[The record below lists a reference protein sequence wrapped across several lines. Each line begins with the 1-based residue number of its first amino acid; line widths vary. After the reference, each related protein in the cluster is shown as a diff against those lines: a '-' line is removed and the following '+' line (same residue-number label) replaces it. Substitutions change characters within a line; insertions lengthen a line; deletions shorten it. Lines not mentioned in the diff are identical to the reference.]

1 MTLPEYTLLM
11 QAVQLKHVDLEYEL
25 HLQAYLNFAAQAKKK
40 AGKNKEKP
48 VFRTFKQFF
57 DYEKAVDRVI
67 KKDKKD
73 DKFLRLSKFIKDKN
87 NEKGGQ

>member
-1 MTLPEYTLLM
+1 MTLPEYMLLM
-11 QAVQLKHVDLEYEL
+11 QAVQLKHVDLEYVL

-48 VFRTFKQFF
+48 VYRTFKQFF